1 MVVLLIVAIIAAA
14 SAPMIT
20 KKMAKGAVNG
30 DSPWVFTSLR
40 GDLAYN
46 TNGGD
51 RSVIIG
57 ASNYNANGA
66 GPANPRLVLATE
78 DNQPGLVFANP
89 NGNFRGM
96 LNQSGSITAW
106 NTANGN
112 NNATPGNNS
121 LAIGTNQTID
131 KVNNSNSSPATG
143 VVALGDGVHSGGN
156 NSITIGH
163 LADTSHDPTITDMN
177 GSNSTGQTIAIGDR
191 ARACKWGAIAIGPFY
206 ENLSTRAARAA
217 SIAIGQGARAHAHSS
232 IAIGERANA
241 QVDNATQEVG
251 SIAIGPRSNA
261 TKHCA
266 TAVGTSAQATGKT
279 ATAIGHGAIASGDWS
294 TAIGVDAKATKSNQ
308 ITLGTANDTVY
319 IPGRLVVD
327 QRAVLGWNSNEVTM
341 IRAGGEDST
350 TTHLMSVQVNNNDW
364 HFDGRCGDSPDL
376 ELYTSM
382 ERQNGDT
389 YVQALEYATAIQN
402 FYKAIFSY
410 HGDNEEPYPY
420 GKLIR
425 WENLSDRRL
434 KNVGEKYT
442 AGLAELKKLDFFHY
456 TFKKD
461 EAKRPHVGVIAQ
473 DLEQVFPDSVTKGE
487 DGYLRIRWDEMFY
500 AVINAVKELDS
511 RITAITEN
519 VKANFDKIAKLE
531 ETISE
536 QQKTIEELKAQNE
549 IYEKQFELM
558 EKRLSK
564 VERGKGVKG

>member
-1 MVVLLIVAIIAAA
+1 MRKIRTSLTFPNKTAQSFSNYSGKKNILTPAFSLMEMMVVLLIVAIIAAA

-30 DSPWVFTSLR
+30 DSPWVFTSVR

-57 ASNYNANGA
+57 ASKYDNDNGA
-66 GPANPRLVLATE
+66 GPKYPRLVLATGDE
-78 DNQPGLVFANP
+78 NHSGFVFADSD
-89 NGNFRGM
+89 GKFLSM
-96 LNQSGSITAW
+96 LSQSGSITAW
-106 NTANGN
+106 NTRADGKE
-112 NNATPGNNS
+112 ATPGANS
-121 LAIGTNQTID
+121 VAIGTNQTID

-156 NSITIGH
+156 NSITIGYQ
-163 LADTSHDPTITDMN
+163 ANTSHDPTITDMS
-177 GSNSTGQTIAIGDR
+177 GSNNSNQSIAIGER
-191 ARACKWGAIAIGPFY
+191 ARACKYGAIAIGPY
-206 ENLSTRAARAA
+206 YNSQSRSTQAARGG
-217 SIAIGQGARAHAHSS
+217 SVAIGLGTEANGHSS
-232 IAIGERANA
+232 IAIGEK
-241 QVDNATQEVG
+241 ATASVGSATTEGG
-251 SIAIGPRSNA
+251 SIAIGESASATQHRS
-261 TKHCA
+261 
-266 TAVGTSAQATGKT
+266 V
-279 ATAIGHGAIASGDWS
+279 AIGAGAIAN
-294 TAIGVDAKATKSNQ
+294 KKHQ
-308 ITLGTANDTVY
+308 ITLGTADDTVY

-327 QRAVLGWNSNEVTM
+327 RGCILGRTDPPVFMRLYDRVDDGGWEEQSGTSAQRL
-341 IRAGGEDST
+341 IFPRADNVGD
-350 TTHLMSVQVNNNDW
+350 NDN
-364 HFDGRCGDSPDL
+364 GRDPL
-376 ELYTSM
+376 EIGIY
-382 ERQNGDT
+382 RKDT
-389 YVQALEYATAIQN
+389 Q
-402 FYKAIFSY
+402 KAADDYETIFSS
-410 HGDNEEPYPY
+410 YP
-420 GKLIR
+420 KKK
-425 WENLSDRRL
+425 SDRRL

-511 RITAITEN
+511 RIITITEN

-549 IYEKQFELM
+549 EFKAQNEIYEKQFELM

-564 VERGKGVKG
+564 VERGKYKNR